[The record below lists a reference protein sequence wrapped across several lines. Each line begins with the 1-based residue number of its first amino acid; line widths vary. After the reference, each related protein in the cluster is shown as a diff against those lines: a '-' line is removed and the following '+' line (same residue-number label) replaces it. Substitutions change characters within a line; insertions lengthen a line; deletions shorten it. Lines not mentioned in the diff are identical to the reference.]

1 MTDLD
6 FASAWERVSDAVPD
20 SDAIVMG
27 PTRVTYRDYDE
38 RAARF
43 AGALEALGVGTG
55 AKVALYLYNCPEYLI
70 AHYGAF
76 KHRCVPVNV
85 NYRYLDDELAYLVD
99 NSDAEVLVYHRS
111 LADRVSRVRDRLPSL
126 RALVEV
132 DDAEVDGEG
141 GRALAGAVGFD
152 DLLAGAEPQPR
163 RERSPRDLYML
174 YTGGTTGMP
183 KGVMYDQGDFVDRLY
198 TPFKAVD
205 WGVPVPSRLEEVEP
219 FVRRAHQIGPMVSV
233 PCCPL
238 MHGTG
243 MWVGTMPAHLL
254 GGTVVL
260 LQNRHF
266 DADELLGVIEG
277 ERVTRVVIVGDA
289 FARPLLRAI
298 EGADAAGDLPDVSS
312 VTQVISSGAMWS
324 AEVKQGLVRYLDAN
338 LVDALGS
345 TEGGGFATKETKG
358 ATGATTARFELAEDT
373 LIVDEDGQVMDRG
386 SAEPGLLAS
395 HTAAR
400 GYYKDDEKTAATFT
414 EIDGRW
420 YVITGDWATREAD
433 GSITLHGRGSN
444 CINTGGEKV
453 YPEEVEEALKRHPEV
468 DDCLVVGL
476 PDDRFGQ
483 RVVAVVGV
491 RAGAEADEAALRA
504 FVRDHLAGY
513 KNPKQIVVVD
523 AVQRAPNGKAD
534 YGWAREA
541 AQAAADRG

>member
-1 MTDLD
+1 MDLN
-6 FASAWERVSDAVPD
+6 FASAWERVSDAVPE

-27 PTRVTYRDYDE
+27 ARRMTYRDYDE

-43 AGALEALGVGTG
+43 AGALEALGLEPG

-70 AHYGAF
+70 AHYGTF
-76 KHRCVPVNV
+76 KHQCVPINV
-85 NYRYLDDELAYLVD
+85 NYRYLDDELAYLVE
-99 NSDAEVLVYHRS
+99 NSDSEVIVYHRS
-111 LADRVSRVRDRLPSL
+111 LSERVARIRDRLPSL

-132 DDAEVDGEG
+132 DDGGE
-141 GRALAGAVGFD
+141 ALPGAFTFE

-183 KGVMYDQGDFVDRLY
+183 KGVMYDQGDFVTRLY
-198 TPFKAVD
+198 DALRVAD
-205 WGVPVPSRLEEVEP
+205 WGVEVPSGLDEVAP
-219 FVRRAHQIGPMVSV
+219 FARHLNDVARMVSV

-254 GGTVVL
+254 GGEVVL
-260 LQNRHF
+260 LENRHF
-266 DADELLGVIEG
+266 DPDELLTTVER

-289 FARPLLRAI
+289 FARPILRAI
-298 EGADAAGDLPDVSS
+298 EAADAAGSIPDLSS
-312 VTQVISSGAMWS
+312 VSQVISSGAMWS
-324 AEVKQGLVRYLDAN
+324 AEVKHGLTRYFDAT

-345 TEGGGFATKETKG
+345 TEGGGFASTETKG
-358 ATGATTARFELAEDT
+358 SGEEATTARFQLAADT
-373 LIVDEDGQVMDRG
+373 LLVGEEGRVISHD
-386 SAEPGLLAS
+386 SSEPGLLAS
-395 HTAAR
+395 HTSAR
-400 GYYKDDEKTAATFT
+400 GYYKDQEKTDRTFL
-414 EIDGRW
+414 EIDGGW
-420 YVITGDWATREAD
+420 YVLTGDWASRQPD

-453 YPEEVEEALKRHPEV
+453 YPEEVEEALKRHPDV

-491 RAGAEADEAALRA
+491 RSGAEADEGVLRS
-504 FVRDHLAGY
+504 FVHDHLAGY

-523 AVQRAPNGKAD
+523 AVRRAPNGKAD

-541 AQAAADRG
+541 ALAAPDPA